1 MFFPLLLLFQQLRA
15 TQPNYFFLVTLLLL
29 IAGGIGWLIA
39 AVLGFARS
47 PAFGPSAR
55 WFSYAAVC
63 LIIYH
68 LQFLLFGVLVF
79 LGINQNSV
87 DLSMALGVGAFFNLF
102 VVLGDVCAILGFV
115 RITFSRYL
123 FRISCL
129 VSRRLLAV
137 GGLVLIASAAVLFL
151 VGSPNV

>member
-1 MFFPLLLLFQQLRA
+1 MFPLLIVLLQQQLRA
-15 TQPNYFFLVTLLLL
+15 TKPDFFVLVVLLLL
-29 IAGGIGWLIA
+29 ISGGIGWLIA

-68 LQFLLFGVLVF
+68 LHFLLFGVFVF
-79 LGINQNSV
+79 LGMSQNSG

-102 VVLGDVCAILGFV
+102 VVLGAVCAIMGFV
-115 RITFSRYL
+115 RMTNPR
-123 FRISCL
+123 
-129 VSRRLLAV
+129 
-137 GGLVLIASAAVLFL
+137 
-151 VGSPNV
+151 

>member
-1 MFFPLLLLFQQLRA
+1 MFSLLLLQQLRA
-15 TQPNYFFLVTLLLL
+15 TQPQFFFVVTLILLV
-29 IAGGIGWLIA
+29 GGGVGWLIA

-68 LQFLLFGVLVF
+68 LHFLLFGAFAVLGVS
-79 LGINQNSV
+79 QNSI

-102 VVLGDVCAILGFV
+102 VVLGAICAIMGFV
-115 RITFSRYL
+115 RMTNPR
-123 FRISCL
+123 
-129 VSRRLLAV
+129 
-137 GGLVLIASAAVLFL
+137 
-151 VGSPNV
+151 